1 MKPSRLPIILL
12 SLICVVFL
20 GVAIQQFLG
29 RQGENKTRLT
39 TEKKLQQTIQA
50 KEALQNELDEQKK
63 IRADL
68 ESQLG
73 SLKGQYTSLQV
84 QAEAL
89 AAQLADE
96 KRAKEDALSQL
107 DEKKRE
113 AEDLKVN
120 LESAQKDKLALQEE
134 FDKARKEFAALQDQ
148 LRNLKGTNESL
159 SKQIEDLEAKKEVE
173 LEKIVV
179 KPGRGQ
185 EGKVLVVNKEFNFIV
200 VGAGNN
206 KGVTQ
211 GIVFGIFR
219 GGDLIAKAQVEKVY
233 ETMSA
238 ANILP
243 DSGEIKE
250 GDLAK
255 AL

>member
-1 MKPSRLPIILL
+1 MKASRLPIILL

-29 RQGENKTRLT
+29 RQEENKARLL

-50 KEALQNELDEQKK
+50 KESVQNELDEQKK

-68 ESQLG
+68 ESQLA
-73 SLKGQYTSLQV
+73 SIKGQYTSLQA

-96 KRAKEDALSQL
+96 KRAKEDTLSQL
-107 DEKKRE
+107 DEKTRE
-113 AEDLKVN
+113 AEDLRTS
-120 LESAQKDKLALQEE
+120 LEDEKKNKFALQEE
-134 FDKARKEFAALQDQ
+134 FDKARREYAALQEQ
-148 LRNLKGTNESL
+148 LRNLKATNETL
-159 SKQIEDLEAKKEVE
+159 SKQVEDLQAKKEVE

-185 EGKVLVVNKEFNFIV
+185 EGKILVVNKEFNFIV
-200 VGAGNN
+200 VSVGNN
-206 KGVTQ
+206 KGITQ
-211 GIVFGIFR
+211 GIVFGIYR
-219 GGDLIAKAQVEKVY
+219 GGNLIGKAQVEKVY